1 MGTAE
6 TWQSQ
11 RRLTESEPDPVCGAD
26 ALGAEPR
33 ESDIG
38 PGAEGQPGPRGE
50 FVLRDEDRPPFTVG
64 FGRYLSSQMFQP
76 PERITA
82 SRRPGDPGHY
92 AEVVLPEPVAEHGL
106 GGAHVH
112 LLVSQQG
119 PDACR
124 AGHALVPEPVLLLR
138 FIGGHELF

>member
-1 MGTAE
+1 MSAAE
-6 TWQSQ
+6 TRQP
-11 RRLTESEPDPVCGAD
+11 RRGLTESEPDPVCGAD

-33 ESDIG
+33 PGDIALG
-38 PGAEGQPGPRGE
+38 TEGQPGPRGE
-50 FVLRDEDRPPFTVG
+50 FVLRDENRPPFTVG

-92 AEVVLPEPVAEHGL
+92 AEVVLPEPAAEHGL

-119 PDACR
+119 P
-124 AGHALVPEPVLLLR
+124 
-138 FIGGHELF
+138 